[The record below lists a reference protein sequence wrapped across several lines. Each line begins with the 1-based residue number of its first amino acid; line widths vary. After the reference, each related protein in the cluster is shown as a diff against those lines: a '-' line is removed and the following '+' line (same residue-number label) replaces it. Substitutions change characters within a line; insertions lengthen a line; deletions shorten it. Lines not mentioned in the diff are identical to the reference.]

1 MIYIYLKKIIEGHLD
16 IYKIL
21 IFIIFYDGKF
31 FEF

>member
-1 MIYIYLKKIIEGHLD
+1 MIYIYKKKNIEGHLD
-16 IYKIL
+16 IYNIL